1 MEGGHS
7 SVGDHWKG
15 LGIGRTLKYVWNWK
29 VVRVQGMPKVSE
41 VRVGKTPRH
50 LGAERRSSP
59 DRKLNI
65 P

>member
-15 LGIGRTLKYVWNWK
+15 LGIGKTPKCFWNWK
-29 VVRVQGMPKVSE
+29 VVRVQRMLKVSE
-41 VRVGKTPRH
+41 VRVGKTPRC
-50 LGAERRSSP
+50 LWS
-59 DRKLNI
+59 RKEVI